1 MRLKKL
7 CQALLYPSTAWLLLL
22 LPGATVLLLGTMLLF
37 GTQSIPAYL
46 SYALATYALT
56 VVCLRIPRLVH
67 WVQRLQQRNPYIQR
81 WRKDPHL
88 RVNLSLLGAL
98 LWNAGYAALQ
108 LGLGVVH
115 HSFWFY
121 ALAAYYFSLAWI
133 RFFLIR
139 YSSRNQPSAN
149 LSAEWRHYRTCGWVF
164 LLMNAAISGMIVYMI
179 TQERT
184 VRHHFITTIALA
196 AYTFFT
202 FIKACIQLK
211 KYRRYQSPVFSAAK
225 AVSFTAA
232 CVSMLTLESTML
244 TTFQGEEMTVTV
256 QKRFLSISG
265 FCVAAMILAM
275 AIYMIIQGTKQLKK
289 NSYKRKEERT
299 NATE

>member
-1 MRLKKL
+1 MCLKKL
-7 CQALLYPSTAWLLLL
+7 CKALLYPSAACLLLL
-22 LPGATVLLLGTMLLF
+22 LPGATALLLWTMLFF
-37 GTQSIPAYL
+37 GARSIPAYI
-46 SYALATYALT
+46 SYVLATYTLT
-56 VVCLRIPRLVH
+56 VVCLRIPRIVH
-67 WVQRLQQRNPYIQR
+67 RVQRLQQQNPYLQR
-81 WRKDPHL
+81 WRKDPRL

-98 LWNAGYAALQ
+98 LWNTGYAALQ

-115 HSFWFY
+115 RSFWFY

-139 YSSRNQPSAN
+139 YSSRNKPGAD
-149 LSAEWRHYRTCGWVF
+149 LTAEWRRYRACGWVF
-164 LLMNAAISGMIVYMI
+164 LLMNAAISGMIFYMI
-179 TQERT
+179 ARERT
-184 VRHHFITTIALA
+184 VQHHFITTIALA

-202 FIKACIQLK
+202 FTKACIQLK

-244 TTFQGEEMTVTV
+244 TTFQSAEMTATV

-265 FCVAAMILAM
+265 FCVAALILAM
-275 AIYMIIQGTKQLKK
+275 AIYMIVQGTKQLQNQK
-289 NSYKRKEERT
+289 KEET
-299 NATE
+299 IHATK